1 MDINSILQG
10 LRYLLLAA
18 GAVLV
23 QRGVTDDATVQWVI
37 GGVLAIVPVLWGFWA
52 QRPTAKIAT
61 VAALPQVNQV
71 VVSSA
76 QTALAVKKADPA
88 APVSVGPPGA

>member
-18 GAVLV
+18 GAILV
-23 QRGVTDDATVQWVI
+23 QRGVTDDATVQWAI

-52 QRPTAKIAT
+52 QRPTAKIAAT
-61 VAALPQVNQV
+61 ADLPQVVKPIVTDPATAAKIDKPN
-71 VVSSA
+71 VVS
-76 QTALAVKKADPA
+76 
-88 APVSVGPPGA
+88 GPPGA